1 MDMNLEI
8 WLLLELVSQQNDRAL
23 SDSAPGE
30 VLPDIST
37 MSARQL
43 LKLMAAARLRLE
55 ELGTDEAQAVQEVQ
69 GVAVIAHGAVGAPT
83 KAKSQQVMA
92 MPALRITKDLRI
104 FLVEGNSGND
114 GNGEN
119 VRHSTYAARE
129 IQLKPLCRMLF
140 ILFLRHPEGINFK
153 DLILYEQEML
163 DIYGRI
169 TRRGDALTMQ
179 RSIRHITDSTN
190 SLMSVHRSQLS
201 RSLGRYIDKTI
212 LPQYL
217 ISTGKGS
224 TRSIPLSRELVEWE

>member
-8 WLLLELVSQQNDRAL
+8 WLLLELVSRQNDRAL
-23 SDSAPGE
+23 SDSALGE

-37 MSARQL
+37 MSAQQL
-43 LKLMAAARLRLE
+43 LKLITAAQKRIE
-55 ELGTDEAQAVQEVQ
+55 QLGYTSDTLASMDE
-69 GVAVIAHGAVGAPT
+69 PP
-83 KAKSQQVMA
+83 K
-92 MPALRITKDLRI
+92 LRITKDLRI
-104 FLVEGNSGND
+104 FLAD
-114 GNGEN
+114 GH
-119 VRHSTYAARE
+119 HSSYGARE

-153 DLILYEQEML
+153 DLSLYENEMM

-169 TRRGDALTMQ
+169 TRRGDATTMQ

-201 RSLGRYIDKTI
+201 RSLARYIDKTI

-217 ISTGKGS
+217 ISTGKGT
-224 TRSIPLSRELVEWE
+224 TRSIPIDRELIEWE

>member
-8 WLLLELVSQQNDRAL
+8 WLLLELVSQQNDGAL

-37 MSARQL
+37 MSAQQL
-43 LKLMAAARLRLE
+43 LKLITAAQKRIE
-55 ELGTDEAQAVQEVQ
+55 QLGYTSNTLASMDE
-69 GVAVIAHGAVGAPT
+69 PP
-83 KAKSQQVMA
+83 K
-92 MPALRITKDLRI
+92 LRITKDLRI
-104 FLVEGNSGND
+104 FLVEGNG
-114 GNGEN
+114 GF
-119 VRHSTYAARE
+119 YAARE

-153 DLILYEQEML
+153 DLSLYEQEML

-201 RSLGRYIDKTI
+201 RSLARYIDKTL

>member
-8 WLLLELVSQQNDRAL
+8 WLLLELVSQQNDGAL

-37 MSARQL
+37 MSAQQL
-43 LKLMAAARLRLE
+43 LKLITAAQKRIE
-55 ELGTDEAQAVQEVQ
+55 QLGYTSNTLASMDE
-69 GVAVIAHGAVGAPT
+69 PP
-83 KAKSQQVMA
+83 K
-92 MPALRITKDLRI
+92 LRITKDLRI
-104 FLVEGNSGND
+104 FLVEGNG

-153 DLILYEQEML
+153 DLSLYEQEML

-201 RSLGRYIDKTI
+201 RSLARYIDKTL

>member
-8 WLLLELVSQQNDRAL
+8 WLLLELVSWQNDRAL

-37 MSARQL
+37 MSAPQL
-43 LKLMAAARLRLE
+43 LKLITAAQKRIE
-55 ELGTDEAQAVQEVQ
+55 QLGYTSDILVSMNE
-69 GVAVIAHGAVGAPT
+69 PP
-83 KAKSQQVMA
+83 K
-92 MPALRITKDLRI
+92 LRITKDLRI
-104 FLVEGNSGND
+104 FLVEGNG
-114 GNGEN
+114 
-119 VRHSTYAARE
+119 STYAARE

-153 DLILYEQEML
+153 DLSLYEQEML

-201 RSLGRYIDKTI
+201 RSLARYIDKTL

-217 ISTGKGS
+217 ISAGKGS